1 MVVVNM
7 VEKFGA
13 DGFLERSW
21 GLPSDVVGPLRAHVD
36 VTPEGWV
43 MDMWP
48 MTAEIAAIVQP
59 WVDEPIVVGSDTW
72 FVSSR
77 QVAA

>member
-21 GLPSDVVGPLRAHVD
+21 DLPSDVVGPLRATVD
-36 VTPEGWV
+36 VRPEGWV

-48 MTAEIAAIVQP
+48 MTAEIAAIVRA
-59 WVDEPIVVGSDTW
+59 SD
-72 FVSSR
+72 R
-77 QVAA
+77 

>member
-13 DGFLERSW
+13 DGLLERSW
-21 GLPSDVVGPLRAHVD
+21 DLPPEVVGPLRAHVD

-43 MDMWP
+43 MGHV
-48 MTAEIAAIVQP
+48 A
-59 WVDEPIVVGSDTW
+59 VDGSD
-72 FVSSR
+72 R
-77 QVAA
+77 RDRAAMDR